1 MADEVKAAPA
11 TTQDVAADAKYTVDE
26 LKAAAKKQF
35 GYGPEVIDG
44 ATYGKSEP
52 SYTVNEMKALIE
64 EFLKRP
70 AVEKDGEK

>member
-1 MADEVKAAPA
+1 MADEVKAAPT
-11 TTQDVAADAKYTVDE
+11 TTQDVAVAVKYTVDE

-44 ATYGKSEP
+44 ATYGKNET